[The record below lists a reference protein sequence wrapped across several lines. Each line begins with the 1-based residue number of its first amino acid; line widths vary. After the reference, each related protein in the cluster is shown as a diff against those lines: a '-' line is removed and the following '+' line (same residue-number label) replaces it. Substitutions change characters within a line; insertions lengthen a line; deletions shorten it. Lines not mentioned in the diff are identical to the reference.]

1 MYQYIYIYIY
11 KKGRYTGRSSRNQ
24 SWTSPRSVFRCFQW
38 GKGGGFSFFFFYRL
52 YRTDGIMLDR
62 NTVGLVAVGTVSRLS
77 GTMAEA
83 QVNT

>member
-1 MYQYIYIYIY
+1 
-11 KKGRYTGRSSRNQ
+11 
-24 SWTSPRSVFRCFQW
+24 
-38 GKGGGFSFFFFYRL
+38 
-52 YRTDGIMLDR
+52 MLDR